1 MNVNAI
7 IREQWRN
14 LQLTGGA
21 KERIVLTGP
30 PLSLYFGFQYSFGFQ
45 YVVISLQFRTIFP
58 VI

>member
-1 MNVNAI
+1 MLMQSLGNNGVI
-7 IREQWRN
+7 TTYR
-14 LQLTGGA
+14 GA

-30 PLSLYFGFQYSFGFQ
+30 PLSLYFGFQYSFGFK